1 MGTHGPRLLAKAK
14 KLHPRKTKTDC
25 LDYTTLSLAGLHRPK
40 AWNKLDLNWK
50 QTCCRHDTKIHWE
63 METMIEDGVSSW
75 LCRLEMQS
83 FTASYL
89 NSPTLASL
97 WWVLFLL
104 HFFLLLFLIPGV
116 KFVWFSG
123 PCNSLNS
130 ERLVTDMLRN
140 LKSCAC
146 FLRERPLENPK
157 AIIENL
163 YHLK

>member
-1 MGTHGPRLLAKAK
+1 
-14 KLHPRKTKTDC
+14 
-25 LDYTTLSLAGLHRPK
+25 
-40 AWNKLDLNWK
+40 
-50 QTCCRHDTKIHWE
+50 
-63 METMIEDGVSSW
+63 METMIEDSASSW
-75 LCRLEMQS
+75 LCRLAMQS

-123 PCNSLNS
+123 PYNSLNS

-140 LKSCAC
+140 TQNRVYA
-146 FLRERPLENPK
+146 F
-157 AIIENL
+157 
-163 YHLK
+163 